1 MVASAWDRRPWRHS
15 LSWINGPLTRDMH
28 ELSIALSII
37 ELAQEES
44 ERRGVQVSA
53 VHLKLGALSGVVKEA
68 LLGSFEMACEDTSL
82 KGARLVVEELPVL
95 IFCTACGAQRPI
107 SSIQLFCCADC
118 GTPSGD
124 VVQGKEL
131 EVVALEIEEWDRS
144 PV

>member
-1 MVASAWDRRPWRHS
+1 
-15 LSWINGPLTRDMH
+15 MH
-28 ELSIALSII
+28 ELSIAMSII

-68 LLGSFEMACEDTSL
+68 LLGSFEMACEDTPLRGSQAGSL
-82 KGARLVVEELPVL
+82 KSCPCL
-95 IFCTACGAQRPI
+95 IDCKTCQAQRPI
-107 SSIQLFCCADC
+107 SSVQLFCCAEC
-118 GTPSGD
+118 GTPSGE

-131 EVVALEIEEWDRS
+131 EVVAMEIEEWDHS